1 MIRRPPSSTRTDT
14 LFPYTTLF
22 RSDRHGGWL
31 TISARDIDDMEAWT
45 GPLAMAGYWLGAEYR
60 QVARYLGP
68 ASTIILGS
76 AFVYS
81 IYRVVTFRRRSSVAS
96 SYCAGRS
103 PSSTASLRPEGRGVG
118 EEGVSPCKSRW
129 SQ

>member
-1 MIRRPPSSTRTDT
+1 MGERHLRRWA
-14 LFPYTTLF
+14 
-22 RSDRHGGWL
+22 DRHGGWL

-81 IYRVVTFRRRSSVAS
+81 IYRVVTFRRR
-96 SYCAGRS
+96 
-103 PSSTASLRPEGRGVG
+103 
-118 EEGVSPCKSRW
+118 
-129 SQ
+129 